1 MAQNI
6 PLKLNGTPIV
16 NPTLPT
22 ALRPAIRAVDGAR
35 ASVFLPDGY
44 LKINAA
50 FDISSRARSTPEG
63 AVEKKIVAGDDEVVV
78 LEMADG
84 VTVITSA
91 EKLKESLQ
99 RMDPA
104 AVEADGTLKLSA
116 LRERGEA
123 TRGIIGD
130 AVGDLV
136 SRVFTLTVGECS

>member
-1 MAQNI
+1 MARDI

-16 NPTLPT
+16 NPALPA
-22 ALRPAIRAVDGAR
+22 ALRPAIRSLDGAK
-35 ASVFLPDGY
+35 ANVFLPDGY

-50 FDISSRARSTPEG
+50 FDITARARSTPEG
-63 AVEKKIVAGDDEVVV
+63 AVEKTVIAGDDEVIV

-91 EKLKESLQ
+91 KKLEESLR
-99 RMDPA
+99 RMDPD

-123 TRGIIGD
+123 T
-130 AVGDLV
+130 
-136 SRVFTLTVGECS
+136 